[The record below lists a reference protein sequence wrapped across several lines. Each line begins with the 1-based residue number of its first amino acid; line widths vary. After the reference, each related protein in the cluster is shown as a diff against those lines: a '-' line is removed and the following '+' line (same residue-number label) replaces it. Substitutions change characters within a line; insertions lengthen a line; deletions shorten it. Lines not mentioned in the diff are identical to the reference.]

1 MVKFEIRYGEDIG
14 ACCRRLVAHAEQH
27 GSAEVD
33 FNEIKLTAKPG
44 DDPAALASYYTET
57 SRQRHEAW
65 LASPEY
71 RAQQIAA
78 AVEQQKRENALAA
91 ALAKAPEKPTMAD
104 PEGWAKFCKV
114 NSEHPYSAGVVR
126 YAEKWAR
133 LMEGQIEEGRTVA
146 ECADETSSLA
156 DDEGITGAMFGF
168 AVGILSRVWKHG
180 ADLRAWHNRSR

>member
-27 GSAEVD
+27 GEAEVD
-33 FNEIKLTAKPG
+33 FNEIKLTA
-44 DDPAALASYYTET
+44 LASYYTET
-57 SRQRHEAW
+57 SSQRHEAW

-104 PEGWAKFCKV
+104 PDGWARFCEV
-114 NSEHPYSAGVVR
+114 NSKDGYSAGVVR
-126 YAEKWAR
+126 YAERWAR
-133 LMEGQIEEGRTVA
+133 LMEGQIAEGRTVA

-168 AVGILSRVWKHG
+168 AVGILVRVWQHG
-180 ADLRAWHNRSR
+180 DDLRAWHHRSR